1 MGSNW
6 MATMNT
12 MRITGEM
19 TKTQE
24 VVEQKQIQR
33 GSVNSP
39 AVYLEGIPTDLNL
52 PYREQD
58 IPDAEQDCKFYR
70 ECEVTNCVGPLAV
83 KLVFGVNFVR

>member
-19 TKTQE
+19 MKMRQNTQE
-24 VVEQKQIQR
+24 VVKQKQIQR

-39 AVYLEGIPTDLNL
+39 AVYLEGIPTDRNL

-58 IPDAEQDCKFYR
+58 IPGVEQDYKFYR
-70 ECEVTNCVGPLAV
+70 ECEVTNCVDPLAV
-83 KLVFGVNFVR
+83 KLAFFA